1 MKVRLI
7 MNIFFTETPA
17 VTPYTIAGKLG
28 GNNNPNDPDTVM
40 SPNENN
46 SEYPELRSNGYNS
59 PPNAKIVTPD
69 PPVNAVKNPHKIT
82 TINGVP
88 PLIHPNAE
96 VKKFT
101 ILLEAPL
108 SAKRYP
114 ANVNK
119 GIVGKV
125 GDTTIRYISAGIA
138 DTVVKSFQKK
148 SMATPPNPTNMGA
161 PYITDRNKIP
171 KPIVTTQFSP

>member
-1 MKVRLI
+1 
-7 MNIFFTETPA
+7 MNIFLTETPA
-17 VTPYTIAGKLG
+17 VTPYIIAGKLG
-28 GNNNPNDPDTVM
+28 GNNNPKDPDTVM
-40 SPNENN
+40 RPNENN
-46 SEYPELRSNGYNS
+46 SEYPDFLSNGYNN
-59 PPNAKIVTPD
+59 PPKANIVTPD

-96 VKKFT
+96 VKKST

-119 GIVGKV
+119 GIVGRV
-125 GDTTIRYISAGIA
+125 GETTIRYISAGIA
-138 DTVVKSFQKK
+138 ETVVKSFQKK
-148 SMATPPNPTNMGA
+148 SMATPPKPTKMGA
-161 PYITDRNKIP
+161 PNITDRNMIP
-171 KPIVTTQFSP
+171 NQIVTIQFSP